1 MTVINTLLVTRS
13 HVYKEA
19 LMRMLERDR
28 LIRAIVPSDFVLPL
42 PPAGVDGKKPFV
54 VLYDLAV
61 KKMSFT
67 DYATELERRH
77 LQARILLYGDEAN
90 DEELL
95 FYMSRGAHGFLLSDQ
110 LGNLLVT
117 AIKHVAAGSLWMPHK
132 IVAGFVEK
140 VVSEFSHVSKLFRVP
155 CAVSPR
161 EQEVWTMIN
170 QGRGNKE
177 IGDKLRITERT
188 VKFHV
193 SQLLSKLQ
201 VTNRRELM
209 LIFRRSNIDVNQ
221 LNALD
226 SAITGPAPADR
237 IYGRSSS

>member
-13 HVYKEA
+13 QVYKEA

-42 PPAGVDGKKPFV
+42 PPAGVDRRKPFV
-54 VLYDLAV
+54 VLYDLAF

-67 DYATELERRH
+67 NYAAELERRQ
-77 LQARILLYGDEAN
+77 LQVRILLYGDAAN

-140 VVSEFSHVSKLFRVP
+140 VVSEFRHVSKLFRVP

-193 SQLLSKLQ
+193 SQLLNKLQ

-209 LIFRRSNIDVNQ
+209 LIFGRSKIGVNQ
-221 LNALD
+221 LNALE
-226 SAITGPAPADR
+226 STMNTSSLADGG
-237 IYGRSSS
+237 IHGR

>member
-13 HVYKEA
+13 QVYKEA
-19 LMRMLERDR
+19 LMRMLERER
-28 LIRAIVPSDFVLPL
+28 TIHAIVPSDFVLPL
-42 PPAGVDGKKPFV
+42 PPAGIGGKKPFV

-77 LQARILLYGDEAN
+77 LQPRILLYGDEAN
-90 DEELL
+90 DDELL

-140 VVSEFSHVSKLFRVP
+140 VVYEFTHVSKLFRVP

-170 QGRGNKE
+170 QGRSNKE
-177 IGDKLRITERT
+177 IGDKLKITERT

-209 LIFRRSNIDVNQ
+209 LIFGRSNIGVNP
-221 LNALD
+221 LNPMD
-226 SAITGPAPADR
+226 SAIAGPSLADGS
-237 IYGRSSS
+237 YGR

>member
-13 HVYKEA
+13 QVYKEA
-19 LMRMLERDR
+19 LMRMLERER
-28 LIRAIVPSDFVLPL
+28 TIHAIVPSDFVLPL
-42 PPAGVDGKKPFV
+42 PPAGIGGKKPFV

-90 DEELL
+90 DDELL

-140 VVSEFSHVSKLFRVP
+140 VVYEFTHVSKLFRVP

-170 QGRGNKE
+170 QGRSNKE
-177 IGDKLRITERT
+177 IGDKLKITERT

-209 LIFRRSNIDVNQ
+209 LIFGRSNIGVNH
-221 LNALD
+221 LNPMD
-226 SAITGPAPADR
+226 SAIAGPSLADGS
-237 IYGRSSS
+237 YGR

>member
-1 MTVINTLLVTRS
+1 MIAINTLLVTRS
-13 HVYKEA
+13 QVYKEA

-28 LIRAIVPSDFVLPL
+28 MIRAIVPSDFVLPL
-42 PPAGVDGKKPFV
+42 PPAGVSGKKPFV
-54 VLYDLAV
+54 VLYDLAAT
-61 KKMSFT
+61 KMSFT
-67 DYATELERRH
+67 DYASELERRH

-170 QGRGNKE
+170 QGRSNKE
-177 IGDKLRITERT
+177 IGGKLKITERT

-193 SQLLSKLQ
+193 SQLLNKLQ

-209 LIFRRSNIDVNQ
+209 LIFGRSNIGVNQ

-226 SAITGPAPADR
+226 STMHTSSLADGS
-237 IYGRSSS
+237 IHGR

>member
-13 HVYKEA
+13 QVYKEA
-19 LMRMLERDR
+19 LMRMLERER
-28 LIRAIVPSDFVLPL
+28 TIHAIVPSDFVLPL
-42 PPAGVDGKKPFV
+42 PPAGIGGKKPFV

-77 LQARILLYGDEAN
+77 LQAN
-90 DEELL
+90 DDELL

-140 VVSEFSHVSKLFRVP
+140 VVSEFTHVSKLFRVP

-170 QGRGNKE
+170 QGRSNKE
-177 IGDKLRITERT
+177 IGDKLKITERT

-209 LIFRRSNIDVNQ
+209 LIFGRSNIGVNH
-221 LNALD
+221 LSPMD
-226 SAITGPAPADR
+226 SAIAGPSLADGS
-237 IYGRSSS
+237 YGR

>member
-13 HVYKEA
+13 QVYKEA

-42 PPAGVDGKKPFV
+42 PPAGVDSKKPFV

-95 FYMSRGAHGFLLSDQ
+95 FYMSRGAHGFLSSDQ

-193 SQLLSKLQ
+193 SQLLNKLQ

-221 LNALD
+221 LNSLD
-226 SAITGPAPADR
+226 SAITGPAFADR
-237 IYGRSSS
+237 TYGRSSS

>member
-13 HVYKEA
+13 QVYKEA
-19 LMRMLERDR
+19 LMRMLERER
-28 LIRAIVPSDFVLPL
+28 TIHAIVPSDFVLPL
-42 PPAGVDGKKPFV
+42 PPAGIGGKKPFV
-54 VLYDLAV
+54 VLYDLV
-61 KKMSFT
+61 KKMAFT

-90 DEELL
+90 DDELL

-140 VVSEFSHVSKLFRVP
+140 VVSEFTHVSKLFRVP

-170 QGRGNKE
+170 QGRSNKE
-177 IGDKLRITERT
+177 IGDKLKITERT

-209 LIFRRSNIDVNQ
+209 LIFGRSNIGVNH
-221 LNALD
+221 LNPMD
-226 SAITGPAPADR
+226 SAIAGPSLADGS
-237 IYGRSSS
+237 YGR

>member
-1 MTVINTLLVTRS
+1 MIVINTLLVTRS
-13 HVYKEA
+13 QVYKEA
-19 LMRMLERDR
+19 LMRMLERER
-28 LIRAIVPSDFVLPL
+28 TIHAIVPSDFVLPL
-42 PPAGVDGKKPFV
+42 PPAGIGGKKPFV
-54 VLYDLAV
+54 VLYDLV
-61 KKMSFT
+61 KKMAFT

-90 DEELL
+90 DDELL

-140 VVSEFSHVSKLFRVP
+140 VVSEFTHVSKLFRVP

-170 QGRGNKE
+170 QGRSNKE
-177 IGDKLRITERT
+177 IGDKLKITERT

-209 LIFRRSNIDVNQ
+209 LIFGRSNIGVNH
-221 LNALD
+221 LNPMD
-226 SAITGPAPADR
+226 SAIAGPSLADGS
-237 IYGRSSS
+237 YGR